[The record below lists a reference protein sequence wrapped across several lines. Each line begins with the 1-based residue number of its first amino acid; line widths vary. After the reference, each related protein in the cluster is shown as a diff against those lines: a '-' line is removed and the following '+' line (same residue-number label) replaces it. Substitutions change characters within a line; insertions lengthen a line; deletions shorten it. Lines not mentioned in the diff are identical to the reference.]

1 MDFTNYDN
9 NKNVLFYDLIYNPEE
24 TKFLEEAKKRGNKTM
39 NGKMMFLWQA
49 HLAFKLWTGVSPEI
63 NDETISLLDQ

>member
-1 MDFTNYDN
+1 
-9 NKNVLFYDLIYNPEE
+9 
-24 TKFLEEAKKRGNKTM
+24 M